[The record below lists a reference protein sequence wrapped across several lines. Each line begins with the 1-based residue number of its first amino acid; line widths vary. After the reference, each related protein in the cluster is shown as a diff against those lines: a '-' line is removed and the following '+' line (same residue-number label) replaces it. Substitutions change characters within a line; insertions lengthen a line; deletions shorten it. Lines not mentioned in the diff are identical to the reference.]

1 MTEIK
6 VYEDLILLKG
16 IFEAFI
22 INNIDDECVE
32 YESEQVHEIVER
44 MIAVL
49 KQYEFTHNVG
59 DGDD

>member
-6 VYEDLILLKG
+6 VYDDLILLKG
-16 IFEAFI
+16 LFEAFI

-44 MIAVL
+44 MITVL
-49 KQYEFTHNVG
+49 EGYELTHD
-59 DGDD
+59 DGDAE